1 MAARPS
7 VTRIPGHV
15 ILSVSRGLRP
25 GSRGMSAIEVIV
37 ALALL
42 AATAVAFLSGLTT
55 ALHTSRIADER
66 SVAQTLAQSEMEYV
80 KSQEYSTDAWSYTV
94 TTDDSSSSNGP
105 DWFDENHA
113 LADESGTYSV
123 EVAAAEFDADE
134 DDEFPDDVDDEGI
147 RKITVTVSHHGE
159 EAMVLEDYK
168 VDR

>member
-1 MAARPS
+1 MATRPG

-94 TTDDSSSSNGP
+94 TTSGSIPSNGP
-105 DWFDENHA
+105 DWFDQYHA
-113 LADESGTYSV
+113 LTDESATYSV
-123 EVAAAEFDADE
+123 EVEATDFDADE
-134 DDEFPDDVDDEGI
+134 DLDIDDDDAGI
-147 RKITVTVSHHGE
+147 RTVTVTVSHHGE
-159 EAMVLEDYK
+159 EVMVLEDYK
-168 VDR
+168 VER